1 MKLANLMTAAAFVL
15 VSSTALAGYTQPAPV
30 DVDIDAMMAQGD
42 MFTARGAEEPN
53 VFIGCGVR
61 NIDDGAGGIFNYGFC
76 QAEDAEGDH
85 VLCTTFNSALVDAIA
100 STSDYAFLTFYW
112 VDDGSGNLECNYV
125 GSSTQSFY
133 LPKK

>member
-1 MKLANLMTAAAFVL
+1 MQASKILTIAALTLM
-15 VSSTALAGYTQPAPV
+15 SSIALAGLVQPAPV
-30 DVDIDAMMAQGD
+30 DVDLVNQAALGD
-42 MFTARGAEEPN
+42 MYTARTADEDN

-61 NIDDGAGGIFNYGFC
+61 NIDDGAGGILNYGFC

-85 VLCTTFNSALVDAIA
+85 VFCSTYNSALVDAIA
-100 STSDYAFLTFYW
+100 STSDYAFLTFRW
-112 VDDGSGNLECNYV
+112 ADDGAGNLECTYV